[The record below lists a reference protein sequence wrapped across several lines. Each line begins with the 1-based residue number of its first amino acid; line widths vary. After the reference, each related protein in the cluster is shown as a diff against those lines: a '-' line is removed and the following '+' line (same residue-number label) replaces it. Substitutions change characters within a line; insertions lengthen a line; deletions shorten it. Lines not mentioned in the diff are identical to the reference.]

1 MATLSQDLPEYDR
14 LRALLQQA
22 GSLSASLFA
31 DQSLADVRRLAV
43 SSASVLA
50 DGPALLLAYDPAIP
64 YLRVEEHG
72 GIASPLAKAF
82 RFEVGESFMAE
93 VWEQAAR
100 SGDPER
106 LRVALQRDLGLRSPV
121 IHPLGSPSKLR
132 GLLVV
137 DPRVDGPAK
146 ELSSFVLRQF
156 GAVVSGA
163 FMAAEAHAAS
173 ERIGVLDPVTGLLD
187 RHSAETYLRREL
199 ARARRYR
206 EPLSLVFIDLDRFGE
221 LNDRRGYAFGDHA
234 LREIAKLLVGFP
246 STSREMTGI
255 ALCFR
260 ESDLAARVGADEFL
274 VLLPAT
280 PRAGASQAAERFLA
294 GLRQHRVVFRDGGPE
309 SVGITATA
317 AVVTFPE
324 DGDSA
329 EGLTHLASELVTEAA
344 RSGGDRLVVSPS
356 QQLPGRP
363 PGRDVVVP

>member
-1 MATLSQDLPEYDR
+1 VIQELPDYDR

-31 DQSLADVRRLAV
+31 NQSIADVRRLAV

-50 DGPALLLAYDPAIP
+50 DGPAMLLSYDAAIP

-72 GIASPLAKAF
+72 GIASDQAKTF
-82 RFEVGESFMAE
+82 RFEVNDSFTAE

-100 SGDPER
+100 SKDPER
-106 LRVALQRDLGLRSPV
+106 LRNALQRDLGLRSPV
-121 IHPLGSPSKLR
+121 IYPLGSPARLR

-137 DPRVDGPAK
+137 DPRVEGPAK
-146 ELSSFVLRQF
+146 ELCAFVMRQF

-163 FMAAEAHAAS
+163 VMAAEAHSTS

-206 EPLSLVFIDLDRFGE
+206 EPLSLVLIDLDRFGE
-221 LNDRRGYAFGDHA
+221 LNERRGYAFGDHA
-234 LREIAKLLVGFP
+234 LREIARLLIGFP

-280 PRAGASQAAERFLA
+280 PRLGASQAAERFLA
-294 GLRQHRVVFRDGGPE
+294 GLRQYRVVYRDGGPE
-309 SVGITATA
+309 SAAITATA

-324 DGDSA
+324 DGESA
-329 EGLTHLASELVTEAA
+329 EALSGLANRLIAEAA
-344 RSGGDRLVVSPS
+344 RAGGDRLVISPS

-363 PGRDVVVP
+363 VGQNVVVP